1 MNIITNQIAD
11 ITTNELSNVI
21 TGKSTKIIEDKIKD
35 TSYDKTTEKIIIYTT
50 KDISKDI
57 TEDKTTTDI
66 EKDLTTYIINNIETI
81 KSYIKDNYINIAS
94 FYNTTNNTMIY
105 NLISENLLLLFD
117 PENDFEIISNTMDDV
132 IYQITTSKNQL
143 KALTNSSLNKYNLSI
158 LDIINCETILKEK
171 YNLNKNDNLI
181 LLKKE
186 RKTSKASEKEVQVE
200 IYEPY
205 NKTKLNLSYCDATS
219 INILVKAKLGDE
231 IKYTY
236 EKLKSL

>member
-21 TGKSTKIIEDKIKD
+21 TGKSTEIIEDKIKD

-105 NLISENLLLLFD
+105 NLISENLLLLLN
-117 PENDFEIISNTMDDV
+117 PENDFEIV
-132 IYQITTSKNQL
+132 IQWIMLY
-143 KALTNSSLNKYNLSI
+143 
-158 LDIINCETILKEK
+158 
-171 YNLNKNDNLI
+171 
-181 LLKKE
+181 
-186 RKTSKASEKEVQVE
+186 
-200 IYEPY
+200 
-205 NKTKLNLSYCDATS
+205 
-219 INILVKAKLGDE
+219 
-231 IKYTY
+231 IK
-236 EKLKSL
+236 